1 MAKAKTMFRCNNCGY
16 EFPQWSGRCS
26 ECNNWNSME
35 QLQPSATTGDAAT
48 ATAPVPLP
56 QIGDNDYGRRLST
69 GFKELD
75 RVLGGGLVPDTA
87 VLLGG
92 DPGIGKST
100 LLLQWLDSMQ
110 QQGVE
115 VLYASGEES
124 ANQIAERA
132 RRLGLK
138 SNLPVLADNNLQ
150 NTIQIALDTA
160 PGILAIDSVQTLYS
174 AELSSAPGTVS
185 QLRECTSRCVR
196 LAKERGMA
204 VILVGHVTK
213 EGVLAGPRVLEHMV
227 DTVMYFEGNTGSRH
241 RMLRTVKNR
250 YGEVNELGV
259 FAMTDSGLRE
269 VGNPSAIFISG
280 RASDTPGS
288 LVMVTREGNRPIL
301 TEIQALC
308 DDTRGSHPR
317 RLVVGLAQNRL
328 DLLLAVLH
336 RHGNMAAGHLDV
348 FVNVAGGIKISET
361 AADLPMLLAIA
372 SSLKNQPL
380 PTDLVAFGEIGLA
393 GEIRPVPGGPERI
406 AEAKRQGFKRA
417 IIAKGNSPKPAPAGM
432 KLNVVSRLE
441 EALLAAE
448 LSP

>member
-1 MAKAKTMFRCNNCGY
+1 MAKARAMFRCNNCGH
-16 EFPQWSGRCS
+16 ESPQWSGRCS
-26 ECNNWNSME
+26 ECDNWNSME
-35 QLQPSATTGDAAT
+35 QSRDPTAKAHGAAT
-48 ATAPVPLP
+48 PVPLAH
-56 QIGDNDYGRRLST
+56 IGVGAGGQRMGT
-69 GFKELD
+69 GFSELD
-75 RVLGGGLVPDTA
+75 RVLGGGMVPDAT

-115 VLYASGEES
+115 ALYASGEES
-124 ANQIAERA
+124 ASQIAGRA
-132 RRLGLK
+132 KRLGLK
-138 SNLPVLADNNLQ
+138 SDLPILADNNLQ
-150 NTIQIALDTA
+150 NTMQIALDAT
-160 PGILAIDSVQTLYS
+160 PGVLAIDSVQTLYS
-174 AELSSAPGTVS
+174 AEISSAPGTVS
-185 QLRECTSRCVR
+185 QLRECTSKCVR
-196 LAKERGMA
+196 LAKERGIA

-227 DTVMYFEGNTGSRH
+227 DTVMYFEGDTGSRH

-259 FAMTDSGLRE
+259 FAMTDSGLKE

-288 LVMVTREGNRPIL
+288 LVMATREGNRPIL

-308 DDTRGSHPR
+308 DDTKGVHPR

-372 SSLKNQPL
+372 SSLRSQPL

-406 AEAKRQGFKRA
+406 TEAQRQGFKRA
-417 IIAKGNSPKPAPAGM
+417 IIAKGNAPKPVPAGM
-432 KLNVVSRLE
+432 KLSVVSRLE
-441 EALLAAE
+441 EALQAAE
-448 LSP
+448 LS